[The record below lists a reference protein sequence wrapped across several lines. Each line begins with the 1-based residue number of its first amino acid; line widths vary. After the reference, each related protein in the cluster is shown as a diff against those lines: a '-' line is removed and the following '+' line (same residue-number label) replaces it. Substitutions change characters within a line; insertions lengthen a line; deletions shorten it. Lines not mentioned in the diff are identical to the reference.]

1 MPKKSF
7 RTKRSPPKAR
17 RSKRAGARTTPARRK
32 PLPDDEAL
40 VDGCDIHFTATDA
53 TPDAELPQARGGV
66 ETAASRRKR

>member
-7 RTKRSPPKAR
+7 RTKRSSPKAR
-17 RSKRAGARTTPARRK
+17 RSKRARVRPTPAK
-32 PLPDDEAL
+32 KGVFLDDEAL

-66 ETAASRRKR
+66 ETAGSRRKR